1 MNSTTQIQE
10 NQTADL
16 AGPLPVCLIYLRKN
30 EKTIQAMEQ

>member
-16 AGPLPVCLIYLRKN
+16 ADPLPVCLIYLRKN
-30 EKTIQAMEQ
+30 EKTIPTIEQ